1 VKRDNAILIISVS
14 LYMVNINK
22 FNLLNPWF
30 LGTQNTSYLSETNM
44 FDVFEKT
51 GYKGIEF
58 RSLD

>member
-1 VKRDNAILIISVS
+1 
-14 LYMVNINK
+14 MVNINK